1 MYIKPALPCLPFFVV
16 SSINLLSRPEL
27 GPEGNA
33 AVKGGAE
40 SNCLTVNK
48 KNFKKIYITFTLKR
62 LFRECFK
69 LGVFRMCDQN
79 FSGRGD
85 VALEEARSQ
94 TGWRAP
100 STPSPAQLARPLW
113 PLLQVPALIHKP

>member
-16 SSINLLSRPEL
+16 SSSNLLSRPEL
-27 GPEGNA
+27 GLEGNA

-40 SNCLTVNK
+40 SNCLTVKTKRTLK
-48 KNFKKIYITFTLKR
+48 KFTFTLKR
-62 LFRECFK
+62 LFRERFK

-85 VALEEARSQ
+85 LALEEARSQ

-100 STPSPAQLARPLW
+100 STPSPAQLAFPFGRCRRHLP
-113 PLLQVPALIHKP
+113 